1 MLFFN
6 RRDITAVDIGS
17 YAIKVVNMQRTRG
30 GVKLNA
36 AGTVRIE
43 PDAMRRGEIF
53 DTAQVSKSLD
63 KLLSAMGLNVKKAV
77 TTISNQNLII
87 RDLKLPLMSEDEV
100 GEALKWEAADYL
112 PFSVESSVLD
122 YSVTGYD
129 SKDME
134 ILLVAAKKRVV
145 DSFLAPLQELNIKPV
160 AVLVQPLVLLAL
172 AGHQKELIEPV
183 MIIDIGNTNSRIV
196 IGDQRK
202 IYLFRNVNVGGTDFT
217 DALVNGFGLDFN
229 EAEEEKKAAE
239 IGEDV
244 ESYAELNRFSQGAL
258 NNFRV
263 GPGNLNL
270 SEPNNSGKEQHVQS
284 LLMEPAQ
291 KLSSEISRSLEYFEV
306 RNRGRGINTCY
317 LTGGGSKLKGL
328 KGLFEKQTGQQ
339 FKLLDPF
346 AGINTDSATWICPDA
361 SIRAEEATEFSVAIG
376 LAISKL

>member
-36 AGTVRIE
+36 AGKVRIE

-53 DTAQVSKSLD
+53 DIAQVSKSLD
-63 KLLSAMGLNVKKAV
+63 KLLSAMRLNVKKAV
-77 TTISNQNLII
+77 TTISNQSLII

-112 PFSVESSVLD
+112 PFSIESSVLD
-122 YSVTGYD
+122 YSVTGYG

-244 ESYAELNRFSQGAL
+244 ESYAEFNRFSQGAL

-270 SEPNNSGKEQHVQS
+270 SEPDNSGKEQHVQS

-361 SIRAEEATEFSVAIG
+361 SIRAAEATEFSVAIG